1 MESEKQIAFDI
12 NNLASFRNKM
22 GYFQAMP
29 LREIT

>member
-1 MESEKQIAFDI
+1 MKSEKPIAFD
-12 NNLASFRNKM
+12 NNNVASFKNKM